1 MRKLVSSGSPFEPR
15 IGFHVPLGWDK
26 SSLFRALRR
35 SRQTEA

>member
-15 IGFHVPLGWDK
+15 ISFSRAVRDK
-26 SSLFRALRR
+26 SSLFQALRR